1 MVEICLPVQ
10 RVGELGAHKPQG
22 QKTETA
28 EQKQYC
34 SRFNKDFKNSLIKKK
49 KILKKK
55 TERKDLEVQPKFN
68 LGVREK

>member
-34 SRFNKDFKNSLIKKK
+34 SRFNRDSKNSLIKK